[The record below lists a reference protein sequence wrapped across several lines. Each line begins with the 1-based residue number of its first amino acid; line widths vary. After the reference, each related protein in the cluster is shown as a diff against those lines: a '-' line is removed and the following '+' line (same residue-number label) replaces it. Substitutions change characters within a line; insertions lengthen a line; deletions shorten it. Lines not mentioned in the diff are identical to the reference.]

1 MFVARVAADADG
13 AVVFTVHLTLGA
25 KRALE
30 LEVNRTV
37 WLALKTHS
45 CHVLED

>member
-1 MFVARVAADADG
+1 VADADG
-13 AVVFTVHLTLGA
+13 SVIFTVHLTLGA

-30 LEVNRTV
+30 LEVNRPV
-37 WLALKTHS
+37 WLVIKTHS